1 MYISKYLSTY
11 TLIFSV
17 PLGTLLAQT
26 PASSELEPVTF
37 ATALHRAIDNDPR
50 LNLNSAVAEA
60 AEGQIDQADLPPN
73 PIIGFEAENFLGTG
87 PITGVQ
93 GLELTLGISQVIE
106 TADKQQLRTAL
117 ARKERTLVD
126 WQREVL
132 LTELETN
139 VRAAFVDVL
148 LAQNF
153 VALRNEQLALAQ
165 ESEDETTRLVEA
177 ARSPQVELTRAT
189 LAVRQQQFALDRARR
204 DLATAKTML
213 AALWGTESEQPYT
226 VEGKVVLDS
235 DLPGFTEL
243 ASRLPST
250 AQLAQYEVVL
260 QSREAALE
268 LEKARAVPDVE
279 VFGGARYYNEDMG
292 NYGFVA
298 GVNIPWPLFDRNQG
312 NIRTAR
318 AQVRA
323 TEYEREAVRREML
336 IQLNRAYQALASA
349 HEEVI
354 SVQKDLLPSAEQTLI
369 DTNAGYERGQFT
381 QLAVLES
388 REALFE
394 VREAYL
400 DALQRYATAQAAIE
414 ALTRPANLTQ

>member
-26 PASSELEPVTF
+26 PAGSELEPVTF
-37 ATALHRAIDNDPR
+37 TTALHRAIDNDPR

-132 LTELETN
+132 LTELEAN

-153 VALRNEQLALAQ
+153 VALRKEQLTLAQ
-165 ESEDETTRLVEA
+165 ESESETARLVEA

-189 LAVRQQQFALDRARR
+189 LAVRQQQFALDRAQR

-400 DALQRYATAQAAIE
+400 DALQRYASAQAAIE
-414 ALTRPANLTQ
+414 ALTRPASLQQ

>member
-1 MYISKYLSTY
+1 MHFFKQLHTY
-11 TLIFSV
+11 TIIIVV
-17 PLGTLLAQT
+17 PMGALFGQE
-26 PASSELEPVTF
+26 PAGFEPETISY
-37 ATALHRAIDNDPR
+37 ATALERAIDGNPR
-50 LNLNSAVAEA
+50 LYLNASEAEA
-60 AEGQIDQADLPPN
+60 AEGQIEQADLPPN
-73 PIIGFEAENFLGTG
+73 PVVGFEAENFLGTG

-106 TADKQQLRTAL
+106 TADKRQHRTNL
-117 ARKERTLVD
+117 ARKERALVD

-132 LTELETN
+132 LTELEAA

-148 LAQNF
+148 LAQDS
-153 VALRNEQLALAQ
+153 VDLRKEQLALAQ
-165 ESEDETTRLVEA
+165 ESEGETSRLVEA

-189 LAVRQQQFALDRARR
+189 LAVRQQQFSLDKAQR
-204 DLATAKTML
+204 DLATTKTVL
-213 AALWGTESEQPYT
+213 ASLWGLGAEQSFA
-226 VEGKVVLDS
+226 VEGYVTLEPE
-235 DLPGFTEL
+235 LPDFTAL

-250 AQLAQYEVVL
+250 AQLAQYEAL
-260 QSREAALE
+260 LKSREAALD

-279 VFGGARYYNEDMG
+279 VFAGGRYYNEDSG
-292 NYGFVA
+292 NFGFVA
-298 GVNIPWPLFDRNQG
+298 GFNIPWPLFDRNQG

-323 TEYEREAVRREML
+323 AEYERESVRREML
-336 IQLNRAYQALASA
+336 IRLNSAYQALASA
-349 HEEVI
+349 HAEALA
-354 SVQKDLLPSAEQTLI
+354 VQRDLLPSAEQTLA
-369 DTNAGYERGQFT
+369 DTNTGYERGQYT

-414 ALTRPANLTQ
+414 ALTRPAGLQ

>member
-1 MYISKYLSTY
+1 MYFYKYLSTY
-11 TLIFSV
+11 TLIFSI
-17 PLGTLLAQT
+17 PLGTLFAQT
-26 PASSELEPVTF
+26 PTGSEPEPVTF
-37 ATALHRAIDNDPR
+37 AAALHRAIDNDPR
-50 LNLNSAVAEA
+50 LNINAAEAEA

-73 PIIGFEAENFLGTG
+73 PVIGFEAENFSGTG

-106 TADKQQLRTAL
+106 TADKQERRTAL
-117 ARKERTLVD
+117 ARKERALVD

-132 LTELETN
+132 LTELEAN

-148 LAQNF
+148 LAQNS
-153 VALRNEQLALAQ
+153 VALRKEQLTLAQ
-165 ESEDETTRLVEA
+165 ESESETARLVEA

-189 LAVRQQQFALDRARR
+189 LAVRQQQFALDKAQRN
-204 DLATAKTML
+204 LSTAKTTL
-213 AALWGTESEQPYT
+213 AALWGAEPEPSFM
-226 VEGKVVLDS
+226 VEGNVALEPE
-235 DLPGFTEL
+235 LPGFTQL

-250 AQLAQYEVVL
+250 AQLAQYEAVL

-268 LEKARAVPDVE
+268 LEKARAIPDVE
-279 VFGGARYYNEDMG
+279 IFGGARYYNEDMG

-298 GVNIPWPLFDRNQG
+298 GVNIPLPLFDRNQG

-318 AQVRA
+318 AHVRA

-336 IQLNRAYQALASA
+336 IQLNRAYRTLASA
-349 HEEVI
+349 HAEAL
-354 SVQKDLLPSAEQTLI
+354 SVQKDLLPSAEQTLA
-369 DTNAGYERGQFT
+369 DTNAGYERGQYT

-388 REALFE
+388 REVLFE

-400 DALQRYATAQAAIE
+400 DALQRYASAQATIE
-414 ALTRPANLTQ
+414 ALTRPASLQQ